1 MERAPMHSN
10 NTPKRD
16 DYTTRIQRELARHGI
31 DDFHFVRRS
40 RHRAVVVEHGG
51 KVTTVVFPS
60 SGSDWRGSHNAISTL
75 RHALGL
81 IGGAP

>member
-1 MERAPMHSN
+1 VS
-10 NTPKRD
+10 D
-16 DYTTRIQRELARHGI
+16 DYTARIEAFLDRHQI
-31 DDFHFVRRS
+31 SNYRFVHRAK
-40 RHRAVVVEHGG
+40 HRAVVVEHGG